1 MKRLGILNSDIAR
14 VLACMGHT
22 DTLAIGDCGLP
33 VPDTTERIDLAIE
46 FGKPSFMDVLNPVS
60 NDMKI
65 EKIVLA
71 EEICE
76 QNPEMFEKIEKKHWQ
91 DKIKKISKFRVIKMQ
106 DLDDAKVIE
115 VLAKVLT
122 KKGISKVKHNSY
134 ISKVLQITTS
144 AGYKKLNGATK
155 WEVQQLIKVVQSV
168 GMDMIEFFRI
178 YYEDNKEIQDAIW
191 NDGRSEHSCKV
202 CLYPEGS
209 EVNTEYSALKVADQW
224 NIFPTNDLKDE
235 LLYESKRSIESIVIN
250 PKVISSTKYRIAL
263 LDDDANITESL
274 KEILSNDYYQVDTYD
289 NLKKLTQAVATNP
302 YDAYVLDWII
312 GDETSFKLVKAIRS
326 SKNKNAMI
334 IVLTGQLSGIKDD
347 EIVKSIHDYDIVG
360 PYEKPI
366 KSGIIKSNIE
376 KYFAR

>member
-1 MKRLGILNSDIAR
+1 
-14 VLACMGHT
+14 
-22 DTLAIGDCGLP
+22 
-33 VPDTTERIDLAIE
+33 
-46 FGKPSFMDVLNPVS
+46 
-60 NDMKI
+60 
-65 EKIVLA
+65 
-71 EEICE
+71 
-76 QNPEMFEKIEKKHWQ
+76 
-91 DKIKKISKFRVIKMQ
+91 
-106 DLDDAKVIE
+106 
-115 VLAKVLT
+115 
-122 KKGISKVKHNSY
+122 
-134 ISKVLQITTS
+134 
-144 AGYKKLNGATK
+144 GATK

-209 EVNTEYSALKVADQW
+209 EVNTEYSALKVADQC